1 MNKRK
6 AIAIKK
12 SVIEKMYGEG
22 KRTKE
27 ETRQLLQDK
36 RVKKICRA
44 AKKWASK
51 GRTNQPILTPSKR
64 QKRLLSKEHK
74 LSEEAS
80 SRYFA
85 QLQNYSVT
93 QKQKEDA
100 PTLP

>member
-6 AIAIKK
+6 SIAIKK

-27 ETRQLLQDK
+27 ETRQLLKDGN
-36 RVKKICRA
+36 VKKICRA

-51 GRTNQPILTPSKR
+51 GRTNPPKLTLSKR
-64 QKRLLSKEHK
+64 QQRLL
-74 LSEEAS
+74 
-80 SRYFA
+80 
-85 QLQNYSVT
+85 T

-100 PTLP
+100 NISS

>member
-64 QKRLLSKEHK
+64 QKRLL
-74 LSEEAS
+74 
-80 SRYFA
+80 
-85 QLQNYSVT
+85 T
-93 QKQKEDA
+93 QKHKEDVSI
-100 PTLP
+100 

>member
-27 ETRQLLQDK
+27 ETRQLFQDG
-36 RVKKICRA
+36 RVKKIYRS

-51 GRTNQPILTPSKR
+51 GRTNQPVLMPSKR
-64 QKRLLSKEHK
+64 QKRLLPKEHK
-74 LSEEAS
+74 LSEEAA

-85 QLQNYSVT
+85 QLPNYSAT
-93 QKQKEDA
+93 QKQKEDE
-100 PTLP
+100 PS

>member
-6 AIAIKK
+6 AVAIKE

-27 ETRQLLQDK
+27 ETRQLFQDG
-36 RVKKICRA
+36 RVKKIYRS
-44 AKKWASK
+44 AKKWATK

-64 QKRLLSKEHK
+64 QKRLLPKEHK
-74 LSEEAS
+74 LSEEAV

-85 QLQNYSVT
+85 QIPNYSAT

-100 PTLP
+100 GT

>member
-27 ETRQLLQDK
+27 ETRQLSQDG

-44 AKKWASK
+44 AKKWAAK
-51 GRTNQPILTPSKR
+51 GRTNPPKLTLSKR
-64 QKRLLSKEHK
+64 QQRLLSKEHK
-74 LSEEAS
+74 LSEETA

-85 QLQNYSVT
+85 QLPNYSAT
-93 QKQKEDA
+93 QKQKEDVQS
-100 PTLP
+100 

>member
-12 SVIEKMYGEG
+12 SVIEKMYGEA

-44 AKKWASK
+44 AKKWAAK
-51 GRTNQPILTPSKR
+51 GRTNQPLLALSKR
-64 QKRLLSKEHK
+64 QKRLL
-74 LSEEAS
+74 
-80 SRYFA
+80 
-85 QLQNYSVT
+85 T